1 MADRDWGDRGG
12 REWDRDRDDER
23 FGRGRGSGGG
33 SQGGYGGGSQG
44 GYGGGSQGG
53 YGGDDDWSSRGFG
66 SSSQRGYNR
75 EATGAQEWNRGWGSG
90 AGGDW
95 NRGGMSSGQGGYG
108 NQQGGFRGSQSGF
121 GGESGG
127 GGFRGGYG
135 SQAGGFYG
143 QGSGE
148 FGGRGSEQ
156 HHWSGSDFG
165 GTPSQEGQR
174 GRFTGRGPKG
184 WKRSNER
191 ISEEVNE
198 ALARHPDVDASDI
211 EVRVEN
217 GEVTLTGV
225 VEDRGQKRLAE
236 DIAEDVFGVDDVNN
250 DLKIRHGFLAGLTGE
265 KADEREVTRGAERE
279 PSSTAGG
286 RSTSPRGRTSGR
298 SELSDR

>member
-12 REWDRDRDDER
+12 RGWDRDRDDER
-23 FGRGRGSGGG
+23 FGRSGGFGG
-33 SQGGYGGGSQG
+33 SQRGYGSEEEWGSRGYGGSP
-44 GYGGGSQGG
+44 
-53 YGGDDDWSSRGFG
+53 
-66 SSSQRGYNR
+66 QRGYNR
-75 EATGAQEWNRGWGSG
+75 ESTGAQEWNRSWGGG
-90 AGGDW
+90 AGSDW
-95 NRGGMSSGQGGYG
+95 NRGGMSGG
-108 NQQGGFRGSQSGF
+108 
-121 GGESGG
+121 
-127 GGFRGGYG
+127 
-135 SQAGGFYG
+135 QAGYYG

-148 FGGRGSEQ
+148 FTGRSSYYGGEQQRWPGSSFGDMGREQ
-156 HHWSGSDFG
+156 
-165 GTPSQEGQR
+165 TQR

-191 ISEEVNE
+191 IQEEVNE
-198 ALARHPDVDASDI
+198 ALARHPEIDASDI

-279 PSSTAGG
+279 PSSTTGG
-286 RSTSPRGRTSGR
+286 RSTSQRSRTGR